1 MNRLHVLII
10 LSGVLLFAGCGST
23 SHLGRPLQ
31 QGIASWYGPNFHG
44 KQTANGE
51 RFDQHAMTAAH
62 KRLPFNTLV
71 RVVHRET
78 GKNIVVRINDR
89 GPYVDNRIIDLSRKA
104 AEELGMIGSGTAPV
118 RLYVVKGSAKKIKE
132 SATDKPFTVQIA
144 SYTKKSQAEKK
155 ADNVIYGWVKSYR
168 VDGRTVYRVYSGKFR
183 TPEQANSHLK
193 RLKSDNVD
201 GFVKQI

>member
-1 MNRLHVLII
+1 MNRLHVLLI
-10 LSGVLLFAGCGST
+10 LSIVLFFAGCGST
-23 SHLGRPLQ
+23 ANLGKPLQ

-78 GKNIVVRINDR
+78 GKNIIVRINDR
-89 GPYVDNRIIDLSRKA
+89 GPFVDNRIIDLSRKA
-104 AEELGMIGSGTAPV
+104 AEEIGMIGSGTAPV
-118 RLYVVKGSAKKIKE
+118 RLYIVKGSANEIKE
-132 SATDKPFTVQIA
+132 SATSKPFTVQIA
-144 SYTKKSQAEKK
+144 SYTKKSQAKRK
-155 ADNVIYGWVKSYR
+155 ADDVLYGWVKSYR

-193 RLKSDNVD
+193 RLKGDNID